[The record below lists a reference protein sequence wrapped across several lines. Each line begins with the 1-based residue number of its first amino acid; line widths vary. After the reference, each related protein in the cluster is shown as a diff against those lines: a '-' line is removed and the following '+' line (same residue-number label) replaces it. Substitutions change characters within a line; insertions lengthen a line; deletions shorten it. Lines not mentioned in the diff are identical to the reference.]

1 MNMALVKTAFDEA
14 AQTYDRARRQLIP
27 CFDDFY
33 DTALALIPHQPQANF
48 RVLDL
53 GAGTG
58 LLSFLVARKFPMARI
73 TLLDISP
80 EMLNKAR
87 ERFAGKEE
95 RLEFIAGD
103 YADRIEGQFD
113 VVISALSIHHLS
125 DADKIKL
132 FKNIYKALPDGG
144 RFINADQI
152 LGPTPDIEQVYH
164 ETWLRQARDLEVSE
178 TDLNAALERM
188 KADRMA
194 PLDSQLDWLQHAGFS
209 SVHCWYQHHR
219 FAVFS
224 GQKDESC
231 KNLPK

>member
-1 MNMALVKTAFDEA
+1 MSMALVKTAFDEG

-33 DTALALIPHQPQANF
+33 STALALIPHQPRANF

-58 LLSFLVARKFPMARI
+58 MLSFLVAKKFPQARI
-73 TLLDISP
+73 TLMDISR
-80 EMLNKAR
+80 EMLDKAR
-87 ERFAGKEE
+87 ERFAGMEE
-95 RLEFIAGD
+95 RVEFVAGD
-103 YADRIEGQFD
+103 YANGFAGQFD
-113 VVISALSIHHLS
+113 VVISALSIHHLI

-132 FKNIYKALPDGG
+132 FKDIYDALPDGG
-144 RFINADQI
+144 IFINAEQI
-152 LGPTPDIEQVYH
+152 LGPTPHIEQVYH
-164 ETWLRQARDLEVSE
+164 ETWLRQIRDLGVSD

-194 PLDSQLDWLQHAGFS
+194 PLDFQLIWLQEAGFN

-224 GQKDESC
+224 GQKGEGR
-231 KNLPK
+231 KTLPC

>member
-1 MNMALVKTAFDEA
+1 M
-14 AQTYDRARRQLIP
+14 
-27 CFDDFY
+27 
-33 DTALALIPHQPQANF
+33 
-48 RVLDL
+48 L
-53 GAGTG
+53 G
-58 LLSFLVARKFPMARI
+58 
-73 TLLDISP
+73 
-80 EMLNKAR
+80 KAR
-87 ERFAGKEE
+87 ERFAGMEE

-132 FKNIYKALPDGG
+132 FNNIYKALPDGG

-164 ETWLRQARDLEVSE
+164 ETWLRQVRDLGVSE

-224 GQKDESC
+224 GQKGGGAAKICLNNVHKVNSRLC
-231 KNLPK
+231 RW

>member
-1 MNMALVKTAFDEA
+1 MALVKTAFDEA

-33 DTALALIPHQPQANF
+33 GTALALIPHQPQANF

-95 RLEFIAGD
+95 RLEFIAED

-132 FKNIYKALPDGG
+132 FNNIYKALPDGG

-164 ETWLRQARDLEVSE
+164 ETWLRQARDLGVSE

-188 KADRMA
+188 KADQMA
-194 PLDSQLDWLQHAGFS
+194 PLDSQLEWLQQAGFS

-224 GQKDESC
+224 GQKGGSC